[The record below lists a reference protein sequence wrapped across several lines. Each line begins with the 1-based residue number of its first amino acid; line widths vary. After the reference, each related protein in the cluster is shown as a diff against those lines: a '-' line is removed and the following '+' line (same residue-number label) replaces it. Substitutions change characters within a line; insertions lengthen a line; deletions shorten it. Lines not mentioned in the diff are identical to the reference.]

1 MAEKLEM
8 LYGEAKAEAVRR
20 GLTRTDVAKKYGCTE
35 NRISCIMAQRYVTK
49 TVANRLADAIGVPV
63 TKITREIQR

>member
-1 MAEKLEM
+1 MEKIEM
-8 LYGEAKAEAVRR
+8 IYEEAKAEAVRR
-20 GLTRTDVAKKYGCTE
+20 GLARRDIAERYGCTE

-49 TVANRLADAIGVPV
+49 TVAQKLADAIGVPV